1 MNLEQ
6 AMAGIKVGDPAV
18 YGGLAVFPLIGGN
31 PGKRDYLT
39 LNEALREK
47 GVTVSEVSER
57 GSVPE
62 LRLKNNLDKDVFA
75 ADGEALL
82 GAKQNR
88 VLNVSIYVKA
98 GDEVVI
104 PVSCVEQGRWHYRQR
119 NFQAREYSEFVSSR
133 AAKMGSVAASLKQ
146 TGNSRRSDQ
155 GEVWEQMS
163 AKRTYFQAEAPTG
176 SMFDVYDAGRPSLD
190 QYLEHIRMQPNQ
202 VGLACAIDGK
212 TAGIE
217 MFEDTSV
224 FNQFFQKLV
233 RAYAAEVVNDDRIA
247 TMVPDKE
254 ALHQLLHKVAHAKCD
269 EYEAVGSGK
278 ELRFKTGQLNGSA
291 LEVDGRLL
299 HVVLLRNSS
308 RTRH

>member
-1 MNLEQ
+1 MNLGH
-6 AMAGIKVGDPAV
+6 AMADIKVGDPTV
-18 YGGLAVFPLIGGN
+18 YGGLAVFPLIGRN

-47 GVTVSEVSER
+47 GVTVSEVSEG

-62 LRLKNNLDKDVFA
+62 LRLKNNLEKDVFA

-88 VLNVSIYVKA
+88 VLNSSIYVKA
-98 GDEVVI
+98 GDEVII
-104 PVSCVEQGRWHYRQR
+104 PVSCVEQGRWSYRQR
-119 NFQAREYSEFVSSR
+119 NFQASEHSEFVASR
-133 AAKMGSVAASLKQ
+133 AAKMGAVASSL
-146 TGNSRRSDQ
+146 RRGGWDRESDQ
-155 GEVWEQMS
+155 GEVWRQMEE
-163 AKRTYFQAEAPTG
+163 KRTYFQAEAPTG
-176 SMFDVYDAGRPSLD
+176 SMADVYESARPSLD
-190 QYLEHIRMQPNQ
+190 QYLNHIRTQPNQ

-224 FNQFFQKLV
+224 FNQFFHKLV

-247 TMVPDKE
+247 TMVPDRN
-254 ALHQLLHKVAHAKCD
+254 ALRHLLNKVSRIQCE

-278 ELRFKTGQLNGSA
+278 ELRFKTGRLNGSA

-308 RTRH
+308 RAMH